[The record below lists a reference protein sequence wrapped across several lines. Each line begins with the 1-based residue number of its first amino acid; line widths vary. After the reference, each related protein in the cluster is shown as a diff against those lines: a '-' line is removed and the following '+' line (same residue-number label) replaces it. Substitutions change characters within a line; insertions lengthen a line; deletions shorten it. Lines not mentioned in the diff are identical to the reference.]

1 MNGMCL
7 IVDQRRSG
15 SGMCQISGSY
25 GAKSRFCFLFGLHWW
40 LVTGGG
46 SSSLVTGE
54 ITTIK
59 TTTKK
64 KQKLRCSQVKKKSQ
78 KQKWKSGNTQ
88 QQNEHVKGNKKGN

>member
-1 MNGMCL
+1 MECVF

-64 KQKLRCSQVKKKSQ
+64 KKNFAVRKSKKKVKNKNGSQ
-78 KQKWKSGNTQ
+78 ETRN
-88 QQNEHVKGNKKGN
+88 NKTNM